1 MGNKKLTNVKAMRS
15 AIAIH
20 ERFNEGLNLKKLKKA
35 SQNSQQC
42 KCHNAKKTTTIC
54 QEEIIYALAMT
65 KEVLLEQDQR
75 RIAYPIVEFI
85 LLEL

>member
-1 MGNKKLTNVKAMRS
+1 MGNKKLANAKAMRS

-20 ERFNEGLNLKKLKKA
+20 ERFNEAFILKKLKKT

-42 KCHNAKKTTTIC
+42 KCHNAKKATTIC
-54 QEEIIYALAMT
+54 QKKITSALAMT
-65 KEVLLEQDQR
+65 KEVLPEQDQR